1 MILARGGKRGR
12 RPAALLGIVAG
23 GAIALSGSA
32 PLIAANPTV
41 LAVPVDCDR
50 ACLTGQIGAVLAAMV
65 SHDLSALPLSPSV
78 RTTENGVAMPLFDGL
93 WQTAGGLGRYRLDA
107 IDPESGQAGTLAVVM
122 EDGKPVYTAI
132 RIRVREQKIDE
143 IEVLAA
149 RGGIGNGPTAG
160 VAMERRGAPRA
171 QFLRTVPERDRM
183 RREDLVRV
191 ADAYFANL
199 QASTGR
205 SSAPFAKTCNRIEN
219 GTQTTNVTAPR
230 TGREGFDVLQ
240 LGCEAQQRSGF
251 YPFVTSIRDRRFPIV
266 DRERGLVLAF
276 GYFDHTG
283 TVGDMKLTNGM
294 TVQAPFRTPLTFAI
308 AELFQIDRGKID
320 QVEAALVTVPYRMR
334 ADHWDRPD

>member
-1 MILARGGKRGR
+1 MLGCAALVGFGSFAAAL
-12 RPAALLGIVAG
+12 PAAPG
-23 GAIALSGSA
+23 
-32 PLIAANPTV
+32 NPTV

-50 ACLTGQIGAVLAAMV
+50 ACLTGQLGAVLDAMV
-65 SHDLSALPLSPSV
+65 RHDLTGLPLSPTV
-78 RTTENGVAMPLFDGL
+78 KATENGVAMPLFDGL
-93 WQTAGGLGRYRLDA
+93 WQSAGGLGRYRVDA
-107 IDPESGQAGTLAVVM
+107 IDPESGQAGTLAVVL

-143 IEVLAA
+143 IEVLAV
-149 RGGIGNGPTAG
+149 RTGLGNGPTAG
-160 VAMERRGAPRA
+160 AAMEQRGAPRA
-171 QFLRTVPERDRM
+171 QFLRTVPEKDRM
-183 RREDLVRV
+183 KREDLTRV

-205 SSAPFAKTCNRIEN
+205 TSAPFAKTCNRIEN
-219 GTQTTNVTAPR
+219 GTQTTNVAKPR
-230 TGREGFDVLQ
+230 AGREGFDVLQ

-251 YPFVTSIRDRRFPIV
+251 YPFVTSIRDRRFPLV

-294 TVQAPFRTPLTFAI
+294 TVPAPFRSPLTFAI
-308 AELFQIDRGKID
+308 AELFQIDRGRID